1 MKRLKLISGVPDQE
15 EKKMAVP
22 YNHREIEEKWRKEW
36 EKHPVNVDDGK
47 KPKYYCLDMF
57 PYPSG
62 NGLHV
67 GHWRGYVISDVWSR
81 YKMLNGGH
89 YIIHPMGWDAF
100 GLPAENYAIKMG
112 VHPAKSTAENVA
124 NIKRQINQ
132 IAALYDWDME
142 VNTTDP
148 NFYKWTQWIFVKMF
162 KEGLAYEKEM
172 PINWCPSCKTGLA
185 NEEVVNGKCE
195 RCGADVTKKNLKQ
208 WMLRITKYADRL
220 LNDLDKLDWPEKV
233 KKMQTDWIGKS
244 YGAEVDFKVDGRD
257 DKITVYTTRP
267 DTLYGATFMVLAPEH
282 AMAASLATPETKE
295 AVDKYIFD
303 ASMKSNVDRLQDKEK
318 TGVFTGS
325 YAINPIN
332 GAKVPI
338 WLSDYVLADY
348 GTGAIMCVP
357 AHDDRDFEFAKKF
370 DIPIIQVIAKDGKEI
385 ENMAEAYTEASG
397 TMINSGDWNGMES
410 AVLKKEAPLMIEK
423 MGVGRKT
430 VNYKLRDWVFSR
442 QRYWGE
448 PIPIVHCPKCGC
460 VPVPEDQ
467 LPLLLPEVESYQ
479 PTGTGESPLADIEE
493 WVNTTCPVCGAP
505 AKRETNTM
513 PQWAGSSWYFLRYVD
528 NKNDKELVSR
538 EKADKYLPVD
548 MYIGGVEH
556 AVLHLLYSRFYTKF
570 LCDIGVIDFDEP
582 FTKLFN
588 QGMITGKN
596 GIKMSKSKGNVVSP
610 DDLVRDYGCD
620 SLRLYELFVG
630 PPELDSEWDDRG
642 IDGVYR
648 FLTKFWKL
656 VMDNKDSG
664 VAETKE
670 MVKLL
675 HKMVFDI
682 SQRLEN
688 FSLNTV
694 ISGFME
700 YNNKMIE
707 MAKNGGIDKETLKT
721 AVVLLAPFAPHI
733 AEELWRELGGTDSVF
748 HTVWPTADE
757 EAMADDE
764 KEIAVQVNGK
774 TRVVIKVPADISK
787 EDAIAAGKA
796 ALGDKLTGNVV
807 KEIYVPGRIINI
819 VAK

>member
-1 MKRLKLISGVPDQE
+1 
-15 EKKMAVP
+15 MAVP
-22 YNHREIEEKWRKEW
+22 YNHKAIEKKWRQKW
-36 EKHPVNVDDGK
+36 EENPVNVDDGK

-81 YKMLNGGH
+81 YKMMQGYYL
-89 YIIHPMGWDAF
+89 IHPMGWDAF
-100 GLPAENYAIKMG
+100 GLPAENYAIKTG
-112 VHPAKSTAENVA
+112 QHPAISTAKNIS
-124 NIKRQINQ
+124 NIKRQINE
-132 IAALYDWDME
+132 IAAIYDWDRE

-148 NFYKWTQWIFVKMF
+148 DFYKWTQWIFVKMF
-162 KEGLAYEKEM
+162 KEGLAYEKEF

-185 NEEVVNGKCE
+185 NEEVVNGCCE
-195 RCGADVTKKNLKQ
+195 RCGTPVTKKNLRQ

-220 LNDLDKLDWPEKV
+220 LNDLDKLEWPEKV
-233 KKMQTDWIGKS
+233 KKMQTEWIGKS
-244 YGAEVDFKVDGRD
+244 YGAEVDFPVEGKDE
-257 DKITVYTTRP
+257 KITVYTTRP
-267 DTLYGATFMVLAPEH
+267 DTLHGATFMVLAPEH
-282 AMAASLATPETKE
+282 KLAAGLATPDQKE
-295 AVDKYIFD
+295 AVDAYIYA
-303 ASMKSNVDRLQDKEK
+303 ASMKSNVDRMQDKEK

-325 YAINPIN
+325 YATNPLN

-370 DIPIIQVIAKDGKEI
+370 DIPIIQVIAKDGKAI
-385 ENMAEAYTEASG
+385 ENMTEAYTEASG

-410 AVLKKEAPLMIEK
+410 AVLKKEAPHIIEK
-423 MGVGRKT
+423 MGIGRKT

-448 PIPIVHCPKCGC
+448 PIPILHCPKCGN
-460 VPVPEDQ
+460 VPVPEEE
-467 LPLLLPEVESYQ
+467 LPLRLPDVESYE
-479 PTGTGESPLADIEE
+479 PTGTGESPLAAIED
-493 WVNTTCPVCGAP
+493 WVNCKCPECGAA

-528 NKNDKELVSR
+528 PHNDNELVSK

-570 LCDIGVIDFDEP
+570 LYDIGVIDFDEP
-582 FTKLFN
+582 FHKLFN

-596 GIKMSKSKGNVVSP
+596 GIKMSKSKGNVISP

-620 SLRLYELFVG
+620 SLRMYELFVG
-630 PPELDSEWDDRG
+630 PPELDAEWDDRG
-642 IDGVYR
+642 IEGVYR
-648 FLTKFWKL
+648 FLSRFWNL
-656 VMDNKDSG
+656 VMDNKDKNIKAS
-664 VAETKE
+664 KE
-670 MVKLL
+670 MIKAR
-675 HKMVFDI
+675 HKMI
-682 SQRLEN
+682 HMITTRLEG

-700 YNNKMIE
+700 CNNNLIAI
-707 MAKNGGIDKETLKT
+707 AKKEGGMDKETLEA
-721 AVVLLAPFAPHI
+721 AVLLLAPFAPHMG
-733 AEELWRELGGTDSVF
+733 EELWEELGHTDSVF
-748 HTVWPTADE
+748 HHEWPAHDE
-757 EAMADDE
+757 EAMKDDE
-764 KEIAVQVNGK
+764 VEIPVQVNGK
-774 TRVVIKVPADISK
+774 TKAVISIPVDISK
-787 EDAIAAGKA
+787 EDAIAKA
-796 ALGDKLTGNVV
+796 KEVLGDKLSGNII
-807 KEIYVPGRIINI
+807 KEIYVPKKIVNI

>member
-1 MKRLKLISGVPDQE
+1 MATQYNHSAIEKKWRENWE
-15 EKKMAVP
+15 EKP
-22 YNHREIEEKWRKEW
+22 IN
-36 EKHPVNVDDGK
+36 VNDGK
-47 KPKYYCLDMF
+47 KEKYYCLDMF

-62 NGLHV
+62 SGLHV

-81 YKMLNGGH
+81 YQLLKGK
-89 YIIHPMGWDAF
+89 YVIHPMGWDAF

-112 VHPAKSTAENVA
+112 VHPAKSTEA
-124 NIKRQINQ
+124 NISNIKKQIKQ
-132 IAALYDWDME
+132 IAAIYDWDME

-148 NFYKWTQWIFVKMF
+148 EFYKWTQWIFVQMF
-162 KEGLAYEKEM
+162 KKGLAYEKEF

-185 NEEVVNGKCE
+185 NEEVVNGCCE
-195 RCGADVTKKNLKQ
+195 RCGTTVTKKNLRQ
-208 WMLRITKYADRL
+208 WMLKITAYAERL

-244 YGAEVDFKVDGRD
+244 YGAEVDFPIDGRD
-257 DKITVYTTRP
+257 EKITVYTTRP

-282 AMAASLATPETKE
+282 ELAKSLATDATRE
-295 AVDKYIFD
+295 AVEKYIFD
-303 ASMKSNVDRLQDKEK
+303 SSMRSNVDRMQAKEK

-325 YAINPIN
+325 YAINPLN
-332 GAKVPI
+332 GEKTPI

-370 DIPIIQVIAKDGKEI
+370 GLPIVQVIAKDGIEI
-385 ENMAEAYTEASG
+385 EDMTEAYTEASG

-410 AVLKKEAPLMIEK
+410 SVLKKEAPHMIEEKGFGHK
-423 MGVGRKT
+423 M

-448 PIPIVHCPKCGC
+448 PIPIIHCPKCGC
-460 VPVPEDQ
+460 VPVPEEE
-467 LPLLLPEVESYQ
+467 LPLRLPDVESYQ
-479 PTGTGESPLADIEE
+479 PTGTGESPLAGIEE

-528 NKNDKELVSR
+528 SHNSQELVSR

-570 LCDIGVIDFDEP
+570 LCDIGAIDFDEP
-582 FTKLFN
+582 FKKLFN

-630 PPELDSEWDDRG
+630 PPELDAEWDDRG
-642 IDGVYR
+642 IEGVSR
-648 FLTKFWKL
+648 FLNRFYNL
-656 VMDNKDSG
+656 VMDNKDKE
-664 VAETKE
+664 VEATKE
-670 MVKLL
+670 MIKIRHKL
-675 HKMVFDI
+675 VFDI
-682 SQRLEN
+682 EQRFEQ

-700 YNNKMIE
+700 YNNKLIDL
-707 MAKNGGIDKETLKT
+707 AKKEGGIDRETLRT
-721 AVVLLAPFAPHI
+721 FTVLLAPFAPHLG
-733 AEELWRELGGTDSVF
+733 EELWQALGGTDSVF
-748 HTVWPTADE
+748 HAEWPECDPE
-757 EAMADDE
+757 KMKDDE
-764 KEIAVQVNGK
+764 KEIAVQINGK
-774 TRVVIKVPADISK
+774 TRAVVTLPADVSK
-787 EDAIAAGKA
+787 EDAIAAGKEA
-796 ALGDKLTGNVV
+796 VKDKLTGNVV
-807 KEIYVPGRIINI
+807 KEIYVPGRIVNI
-819 VAK
+819 VMK

>member
-1 MKRLKLISGVPDQE
+1 
-15 EKKMAVP
+15 MAVP
-22 YNHREIEEKWRKEW
+22 YNHKAIEQKWRKNW
-36 EKHPVNVDDGK
+36 EEKPVNTDDGQ

-81 YKMLNGGH
+81 YKMMQGYYL
-89 YIIHPMGWDAF
+89 IHPMGWDAF

-112 VHPAKSTAENVA
+112 VHPAKSTAQNVA
-124 NIKRQINQ
+124 NIKKQIND
-132 IAALYDWDME
+132 IAAIYDWDRE

-148 NFYKWTQWIFVKMF
+148 GFYKWTQWIFVKMF
-162 KEGLAYEKEM
+162 KEGLAYEKEF

-185 NEEVVNGKCE
+185 NEEVVNGCCE
-195 RCGADVTKKNLKQ
+195 RCGSTVTKKNLRQ

-220 LNDLDKLDWPEKV
+220 LSDLDKLDWPEKV
-233 KKMQTDWIGKS
+233 KKMQSDWIGKS
-244 YGAEVDFKVDGRD
+244 YGAEVDFPVDGRD
-257 DKITVYTTRP
+257 EKITVYTTRP
-267 DTLYGATFMVLAPEH
+267 DTLHGATFMVLAPEH
-282 AMAASLATPETKE
+282 KLAASLATPETKE
-295 AVDKYIFD
+295 AVEKYIYD

-318 TGVFTGS
+318 TGVFTGT
-325 YAINPIN
+325 YAVNPLN

-357 AHDDRDFEFAKKF
+357 AHDDRDFEFATKF
-370 DIPIIQVIAKDGKEI
+370 NIPIIQVIAKDGKEI
-385 ENMAEAYTEASG
+385 ENMTEAYTEASG
-397 TMINSGDWNGMES
+397 TMINSGEWNGMES
-410 AVLKKEAPLMIEK
+410 SVLKKEAPVMIEK
-423 MGVGRKT
+423 MGIGKKT

-448 PIPIVHCPKCGC
+448 PIPIIHCPHCGN

-467 LPLLLPEVESYQ
+467 LPLTLPEVESYE
-479 PTGTGESPLADIEE
+479 PTGTGESPLAAIDE
-493 WVNTTCPVCGAP
+493 WVNTTCPVCGAA

-528 NKNDKELVSR
+528 NKNDEALVSK

-570 LCDIGVIDFDEP
+570 LYDIGAIDFDEP
-582 FTKLFN
+582 FQKLFN

-630 PPELDSEWDDRG
+630 PPELDAEWDDRG

-648 FLTKFWKL
+648 FLNRFWKL
-656 VMDNKDSG
+656 AMDSLEAG
-664 VAETKE
+664 VSETKD
-670 MVKLL
+670 MVKLR
-675 HKMVFDI
+675 HKLVFEI
-682 SQRLEN
+682 TQRLES

-700 YNNKMIE
+700 YNNKLIE
-707 MAKNGGIDKETLKT
+707 LAKKTGGIDRETIETFVK
-721 AVVLLAPFAPHI
+721 LLAPFAPHLT
-733 AEELWRELGGTDSVF
+733 EEIWEAYGHEDSVF
-748 HTVWPTADE
+748 HAEWPKADE
-757 EAMADDE
+757 EAMKDDE
-764 KEIAVQVNGK
+764 IEVPVQINGK
-774 TRVVIKVPADISK
+774 TRAVISISAEASK
-787 EDAIAAGKA
+787 EEAIAAGKEA
-796 ALGDKLTGNVV
+796 VADKLTGTIV
-807 KEIYVPGRIINI
+807 KEIYVPKKIINI
-819 VAK
+819 VQK

>member
-1 MKRLKLISGVPDQE
+1 M
-15 EKKMAVP
+15 P
-22 YNHREIEEKWRKEW
+22 YNHKAIEKKWRQKW
-36 EKHPVNVDDGK
+36 EENPVNVDDGK

-81 YKMLNGGH
+81 YKMMQGYYL
-89 YIIHPMGWDAF
+89 IHPMGWDAF
-100 GLPAENYAIKMG
+100 GLPAENYAIKTG
-112 VHPAKSTAENVA
+112 QHPAISTAKNIS
-124 NIKRQINQ
+124 NIKRQINE
-132 IAALYDWDME
+132 IAAIYDWDRE

-148 NFYKWTQWIFVKMF
+148 DFYKWTQWIFVKMF
-162 KEGLAYEKEM
+162 KEGLAYEKEF

-185 NEEVVNGKCE
+185 NEEVVNGCCE
-195 RCGADVTKKNLKQ
+195 RCGTPVTKKNLRQ

-220 LNDLDKLDWPEKV
+220 LNDLDKLEWPEKV
-233 KKMQTDWIGKS
+233 KKMQTEWIGKS
-244 YGAEVDFKVDGRD
+244 YGAEVEFPVEGKDE
-257 DKITVYTTRP
+257 KITVYTTRP
-267 DTLYGATFMVLAPEH
+267 DTLHGATFMVLAPEH
-282 AMAASLATPETKE
+282 KLAAGLATPDQKE
-295 AVDKYIFD
+295 AVDAYIYA
-303 ASMKSNVDRLQDKEK
+303 ASMKSNVDRMQDKEK

-325 YAINPIN
+325 YATNPLN

-370 DIPIIQVIAKDGKEI
+370 DIPIIQVIAKDGKAI
-385 ENMAEAYTEASG
+385 ENMTEAYTEASG

-410 AVLKKEAPLMIEK
+410 AVLKKEAPHIIEK
-423 MGVGRKT
+423 MGIGRKT

-448 PIPIVHCPKCGC
+448 PIPIVHCPKCGN
-460 VPVPEDQ
+460 VPVPEEE
-467 LPLLLPEVESYQ
+467 LPLRLPDVESYE
-479 PTGTGESPLADIEE
+479 PTGTGESPLAAIED
-493 WVNTTCPVCGAP
+493 WVNCKCPKCGAA

-528 NKNDKELVSR
+528 SHNDKELVSK

-570 LCDIGVIDFDEP
+570 LYDIGVVDFDEP
-582 FTKLFN
+582 FHKLFN

-596 GIKMSKSKGNVVSP
+596 GIKMSKSKGNVISP

-620 SLRLYELFVG
+620 SLRMYELFVG
-630 PPELDSEWDDRG
+630 PPELDAEWDDRG
-642 IDGVYR
+642 IEGVYR
-648 FLTKFWKL
+648 FLSRFWNL
-656 VMDNKDSG
+656 VMDNKDKNIKAS
-664 VAETKE
+664 KE
-670 MVKLL
+670 MIKAR
-675 HKMVFDI
+675 HKMI
-682 SQRLEN
+682 HMITTRLEG

-700 YNNKMIE
+700 CNNNLIAI
-707 MAKNGGIDKETLKT
+707 AKKEGGMDKETLEA
-721 AVVLLAPFAPHI
+721 AVLLLAPFAPHMG
-733 AEELWRELGGTDSVF
+733 EELWEELGHTDSVF
-748 HTVWPTADE
+748 HHEWPAHDE
-757 EAMADDE
+757 EAMKDDE
-764 KEIAVQVNGK
+764 VEIPVQVNGK
-774 TRVVIKVPADISK
+774 TKAVISIPVDISK
-787 EDAIAAGKA
+787 EDAIAKA
-796 ALGDKLTGNVV
+796 KEVLGDKLSGNII
-807 KEIYVPGRIINI
+807 KEIYVPKKIVNI

>member
-1 MKRLKLISGVPDQE
+1 
-15 EKKMAVP
+15 MAVP
-22 YNHREIEEKWRKEW
+22 YNHKAIEKKWRQKW
-36 EKHPVNVDDGK
+36 EENPVNVDDGK

-81 YKMLNGGH
+81 YKMMQGYYL
-89 YIIHPMGWDAF
+89 IHPMGWDAF
-100 GLPAENYAIKMG
+100 GLPAENYAIKTG
-112 VHPAKSTAENVA
+112 QHPAISTAKNIS
-124 NIKRQINQ
+124 NIKRQINE
-132 IAALYDWDME
+132 IAAIYDWDRE

-148 NFYKWTQWIFVKMF
+148 DFYKWTQWIFVKMF
-162 KEGLAYEKEM
+162 KEGLAYEKEF

-185 NEEVVNGKCE
+185 NEEVVNGCCE
-195 RCGADVTKKNLKQ
+195 RCGTPVTKKNLRQ

-220 LNDLDKLDWPEKV
+220 LNDLDKLEWPEKV
-233 KKMQTDWIGKS
+233 KKMQTEWIGKS
-244 YGAEVDFKVDGRD
+244 YGAEVDFPVEGKDE
-257 DKITVYTTRP
+257 KITVYTTRP
-267 DTLYGATFMVLAPEH
+267 DTLHGATFMVLAPEH
-282 AMAASLATPETKE
+282 KLAADLATPDQKE
-295 AVDKYIFD
+295 AVDAYIYA
-303 ASMKSNVDRLQDKEK
+303 ASMKSNVDRMQDKEK

-325 YAINPIN
+325 YATNPLN

-370 DIPIIQVIAKDGKEI
+370 DIPIIQVIAKDGKAI
-385 ENMAEAYTEASG
+385 ENMTEAYTEASG

-410 AVLKKEAPLMIEK
+410 AVLKKEAPHIIEK
-423 MGVGRKT
+423 MGIGRKT

-448 PIPIVHCPKCGC
+448 PIPIVHCPKCGN
-460 VPVPEDQ
+460 VPVPEEE
-467 LPLLLPEVESYQ
+467 LPLRLPDVESYE
-479 PTGTGESPLADIEE
+479 PTGTGESPLAAIED
-493 WVNTTCPVCGAP
+493 WVNCKCPECGAA

-528 NKNDKELVSR
+528 PHNDNELVSK

-570 LCDIGVIDFDEP
+570 LYDIGVIDFDEP
-582 FTKLFN
+582 FHKLFN

-596 GIKMSKSKGNVVSP
+596 GIKMSKSKGNVISP

-620 SLRLYELFVG
+620 SLRMYELFVG
-630 PPELDSEWDDRG
+630 PPELDAEWDDRG
-642 IDGVYR
+642 IEGVYR
-648 FLTKFWKL
+648 FLSRFWNL
-656 VMDNKDSG
+656 VMDNKDKNIKAS
-664 VAETKE
+664 KE
-670 MVKLL
+670 MIKAR
-675 HKMVFDI
+675 HKMI
-682 SQRLEN
+682 HMITTRLEG

-700 YNNKMIE
+700 CNNNLIVI
-707 MAKNGGIDKETLKT
+707 AKKEGGMDKETLEA
-721 AVVLLAPFAPHI
+721 AVLLLAPFAPHMG
-733 AEELWRELGGTDSVF
+733 EELWEELGHTDSVF
-748 HTVWPTADE
+748 HHEWPAHDE
-757 EAMADDE
+757 EAMKDDE
-764 KEIAVQVNGK
+764 VEIPVQVNGK
-774 TRVVIKVPADISK
+774 TKAVISIPVDISK
-787 EDAIAAGKA
+787 EDAIAKA
-796 ALGDKLTGNVV
+796 KEVLGDKLSGNII
-807 KEIYVPGRIINI
+807 KEIYVPKKIVNI

>member
-1 MKRLKLISGVPDQE
+1 MMQG
-15 EKKMAVP
+15 
-22 YNHREIEEKWRKEW
+22 
-36 EKHPVNVDDGK
+36 
-47 KPKYYCLDMF
+47 YYL
-57 PYPSG
+57 
-62 NGLHV
+62 
-67 GHWRGYVISDVWSR
+67 
-81 YKMLNGGH
+81 
-89 YIIHPMGWDAF
+89 IHPMGWDAF

-112 VHPAKSTAENVA
+112 VHPAKSTAQNIA
-124 NIKRQINQ
+124 NIKRQIND
-132 IAALYDWDME
+132 IAAIYDWDRE

-162 KEGLAYEKEM
+162 KEGLAYEKEF

-185 NEEVVNGKCE
+185 NEEVVNGCCE
-195 RCGADVTKKNLKQ
+195 RCGATVTKKNLRQ

-220 LNDLDKLDWPEKV
+220 LSDLDKLDWPEKV
-233 KKMQTDWIGKS
+233 KKMQSDWIGKS
-244 YGAEVDFKVDGRD
+244 YGAEVDFKVDGRED
-257 DKITVYTTRP
+257 NITVYTTRP
-267 DTLYGATFMVLAPEH
+267 DTLHGATFMVLAPEH
-282 AMAASLATPETKE
+282 KLAASLATEETKE
-295 AVDKYIFD
+295 AVEKYIYD
-303 ASMKSNVDRLQDKEK
+303 SSMKSNVDRLQDKEK

-325 YAINPIN
+325 YAINPLN
-332 GAKVPI
+332 GKKVPI

-385 ENMAEAYTEASG
+385 ENMTEAYTDAVG
-397 TMINSGDWNGMES
+397 TMINSGEWNGMES
-410 AVLKKEAPLMIEK
+410 SVLKKEAPAMIEK
-423 MGVGRKT
+423 MGFGRKT

-448 PIPIVHCPKCGC
+448 PIPIIHCPHCGN

-467 LPLLLPEVESYQ
+467 LPLTLPEVESYE
-479 PTGTGESPLADIEE
+479 PTGTGESPLAAIDE

-528 NKNDKELVSR
+528 NKNNEELVSK

-570 LCDIGVIDFDEP
+570 LYDIGVIDFDEP
-582 FTKLFN
+582 FHKLFN

-630 PPELDSEWDDRG
+630 PPELDAEWDDRG

-648 FLTKFWKL
+648 FLNRFWKL
-656 VMDNKDSG
+656 AMDSKEAG

-670 MVKLL
+670 MIKLR
-675 HKMVFDI
+675 HKLVYDI
-682 SQRLEN
+682 TQRLES

-700 YNNKMIE
+700 YNNKLIE
-707 MAKNGGIDKETLKT
+707 LAKKTGGIDKETIETFVK
-721 AVVLLAPFAPHI
+721 LLAPFAPHI
-733 AEELWRELGGTDSVF
+733 TEELWAEYGHTDSVF
-748 HTVWPTADE
+748 HTQWPAADE
-757 EAMADDE
+757 EAMKDDE
-764 KEIAVQVNGK
+764 IEIPVQINGK
-774 TRVVIKVPADISK
+774 TKVIISISAEATK
-787 EDAIAAGKA
+787 EEAIEAGKA
-796 ALGDKLTGNVV
+796 AVADKLTGNII
-807 KEIYVPGRIINI
+807 KEIYVPKKIINI

>member
-1 MKRLKLISGVPDQE
+1 
-15 EKKMAVP
+15 MAAP

-36 EKHPVNVDDGK
+36 ETNPVNVNDGK

-112 VHPAKSTAENVA
+112 VHPAISTADNVSK
-124 NIKRQINQ
+124 IKSQIKQ

-148 NFYKWTQWIFVKMF
+148 SFYKWTQWIFVKMF
-162 KEGLAYEKEM
+162 KAGLAYEKEM

-208 WMLRITKYADRL
+208 WMLKITAYADRL

-244 YGAEVDFKVDGRD
+244 YGAEVDFPVDGRD
-257 DKITVYTTRP
+257 EKITVYTTRP
-267 DTLYGATFMVLAPEH
+267 DTLHGATFMVLAPEH
-282 AMAASLATPETKE
+282 SLAASLATPENKS
-295 AVDKYIFD
+295 AVEKYIYD

-318 TGVFTGS
+318 TGVFTGT
-325 YAINPIN
+325 YAINPLN

-385 ENMAEAYTEASG
+385 ENMTEAYTEASG
-397 TMINSGDWNGMES
+397 TMINSGEWNGMES
-410 AVLKKEAPLMIEK
+410 AVLKKEAPIMIEK
-423 MGVGRKT
+423 MGIGHKT

-448 PIPIVHCPKCGC
+448 PIPIVHCPECGC

-479 PTGTGESPLADIEE
+479 PTGTGESPLADIDW

-513 PQWAGSSWYFLRYVD
+513 PQGAGSSWYFLRYVD

-570 LCDIGVIDFDEP
+570 LYDSGVVDFDEP
-582 FTKLFN
+582 FIKLFN

-620 SLRLYELFVG
+620 SLRMYELFVG

-642 IDGVYR
+642 IDGVNR
-648 FLTKFWKL
+648 FLNRFWNL

-664 VAETKE
+664 VQADKE
-670 MVKLL
+670 MLKVRNRMI
-675 HKMVFDI
+675 HEI
-682 SQRLEN
+682 TTRLEN

-694 ISGFME
+694 VSGFME
-700 YNNKMIE
+700 YTNKMID
-707 MAKNGGIDKETLKT
+707 MARNGGIDKETLKT
-721 AVVLLAPFAPHI
+721 AVVMLSPFAPHI
-733 AEELWRELGGTDSVF
+733 GEELWRQLGETDSVF
-748 HTVWPTADE
+748 HAVWPAADK

-764 KEIAVQVNGK
+764 KEVAVQVNGK
-774 TRVVIKVPADISK
+774 TKLVVTVPVDISK
-787 EDAIAAGKA
+787 EDAIAAGRKA
-796 ALGDKLTGNVV
+796 LEDAGKLSGTVV
-807 KEIYVPGRIINI
+807 KEIYVPGKIINI
-819 VAK
+819 VAKP

>member
-1 MKRLKLISGVPDQE
+1 
-15 EKKMAVP
+15 MAIP

-36 EKHPVNVDDGK
+36 EAHPVNVNDGK

-112 VHPAKSTAENVA
+112 VHPAKSTAQNVA

-148 NFYKWTQWIFVKMF
+148 KFYKWTQWIFVQMF
-162 KEGLAYEKEM
+162 KNGLAYEKEM

-220 LNDLDKLDWPEKV
+220 LEDLDKLDWPEKV
-233 KKMQTDWIGKS
+233 KKMQTEWIGRS

-257 DKITVYTTRP
+257 DVITVYTTRP
-267 DTLYGATFMVLAPEH
+267 DTLHGATFMVLSPEH
-282 AMAASLATPETKE
+282 ALAQSLATPENAD
-295 AVDKYIFD
+295 AVAKYI
-303 ASMKSNVDRLQDKEK
+303 AEAANKSNVDRMQSKEK

-325 YAINPIN
+325 YAVNPLN
-332 GAKVPI
+332 GALVPI

-370 DIPIIQVIAKDGKEI
+370 NIPIIQVIAKDGKEI
-385 ENMAEAYTEASG
+385 ENMTEAYTEAAG
-397 TMINSGDWNGMES
+397 TMINSGEWNGMES
-410 AVLKKEAPLMIEK
+410 SVLKKEAPAMIEK
-423 MGVGRKT
+423 MGFGRKT
-430 VNYKLRDWVFSR
+430 TNYKLRDWVFSR

-448 PIPIVHCPKCGC
+448 PIPIVHCPKCGA

-467 LPLLLPEVESYQ
+467 LPLLLPDVESYQ
-479 PTGTGESPLADIEE
+479 PTGTGESPLADITD
-493 WVNTTCPVCGAP
+493 WVNTTCPCCGAP

-528 NKNDKELVSR
+528 NKNDKELVSK

-570 LCDIGVIDFDEP
+570 LYDIGVIDFDEP
-582 FTKLFN
+582 FKKLFN
-588 QGMITGKN
+588 QGMVCGRDKVTGAAT
-596 GIKMSKSKGNVVSP
+596 KMSKSLGNIVSP
-610 DDLVRDYGCD
+610 DDIVRDYGCD
-620 SLRLYELFVG
+620 ALRLYELFIG
-630 PPELDSEWDDRG
+630 PPELDSIWDDRG
-642 IDGVYR
+642 IDGIYR
-648 FLTKFWKL
+648 FITRFWNL
-656 VMDNKDSG
+656 VMDNKDKG

-670 MVKLL
+670 SVKLR
-675 HKMVFDI
+675 HKMVYDI
-682 SQRLEN
+682 TKRLET

-707 MAKNGGIDKETLKT
+707 MAKKDGIDKETLKT
-721 AVVLLAPFAPHI
+721 AVVLLAPFAPHLG
-733 AEELWRELGGTDSVF
+733 EELWRQLGETDSVF
-748 HTVWPTADE
+748 HTTWPSADAD
-757 EAMADDE
+757 AMKDDE
-764 KEIAVQVNGK
+764 IEIAVQINGK
-774 TRVVIKVPADISK
+774 TKAVVKVPAEVSK
-787 EDAIAAGKA
+787 EDAIIAGKE
-796 ALGDKLTGNVV
+796 ALGDKLAGTVV
-807 KEIYVPGRIINI
+807 KEIYVPGKIINI
-819 VAK
+819 VVKPN

>member
-1 MKRLKLISGVPDQE
+1 MKYLFKKIEPKWQAKWE
-15 EKKMAVP
+15 ESKVFEAKD
-22 YNHREIEEKWRKEW
+22 NSE
-36 EKHPVNVDDGK
+36 
-47 KPKYYCLDMF
+47 KPKFYGLVEF

-62 NGLHV
+62 AGMHV
-67 GHWRGYVISDVWSR
+67 GHIKAYSSLEVISRKRRMEGYNV
-81 YKMLNGGH
+81 LFPIGF
-89 YIIHPMGWDAF
+89 DAF
-100 GLPAENYAIKMG
+100 GLPTENYAVKTG
-112 VHPAKSTAENVA
+112 THPRIITDE
-124 NIKRQINQ
+124 NIKRFSNQ
-132 IAALYDWDME
+132 LKKVGFSFDWNRVID
-142 VNTTDP
+142 TTDEDY
-148 NFYKWTQWIFVKMF
+148 YKWTQWIFVKMF
-162 KEGLAYEKEM
+162 KEGLAYEKEF

-185 NEEVVNGKCE
+185 NEEVVGGKCE
-195 RCGADVTKKNLKQ
+195 RCGAEVTKKNLRQ

-233 KKMQTDWIGKS
+233 KKMQAEWIGKS
-244 YGAEVDFKVDGRD
+244 HGAEVNFKVDGRD
-257 DKITVYTTRP
+257 DEITVYTTRP
-267 DTLYGATFMVLAPEH
+267 DTLHGATFMVLAPEH
-282 AMAASLATPETKE
+282 ALAKSLATDETRE
-295 AVDKYIFD
+295 AVEKYIFD

-325 YAINPIN
+325 YAINPLN

-357 AHDDRDFEFAKKF
+357 AHDDSDFEFAKKF

-385 ENMAEAYTEASG
+385 ENMTEAYTEAVG
-397 TMINSGDWNGMES
+397 TMINSGEWNGMES
-410 AVLKKEAPLMIEK
+410 SVLKKEAPHIIEEK
-423 MGVGRKT
+423 GFGRAT

-448 PIPIVHCPKCGC
+448 PIPIVHCPDCGA

-467 LPLLLPEVESYQ
+467 LPLLLPDVESYE
-479 PTGTGESPLADIEE
+479 PTGTGESPLAAIDE
-493 WVNTTCPVCGAP
+493 WVNTTCPCCGKP

-513 PQWAGSSWYFLRYVD
+513 PQWAGSSWYFLRYID

-570 LCDIGVIDFDEP
+570 LHDIGVVDFDEP
-582 FTKLFN
+582 FKKLFN

-620 SLRLYELFVG
+620 SLRLYEMFVG
-630 PPELDSEWDDRG
+630 PPELDSEWDERG

-648 FLTKFWKL
+648 FITRFWKL
-656 VMDNKDSG
+656 AVDSIEAN
-664 VAETKE
+664 VEPTKE
-670 MVKLL
+670 MIKLR
-675 HKMVFDI
+675 HQMVHTI
-682 SQRLEN
+682 TRRLED

-694 ISGFME
+694 VSGFME
-700 YNNKMIE
+700 FNNKFIE
-707 MAKNGGIDKETLKT
+707 LSKKEGGIDKETIQT
-721 AVVLLAPFAPHI
+721 FVTLLAPFAPHI
-733 AEELWRELGGTDSVF
+733 GEELWERLGNTGSVF
-748 HTVWPTADE
+748 ENNKWPEADE
-757 EAMADDE
+757 ELMKDDE
-764 KEIAVQVNGK
+764 IQVPVQINGK
-774 TRVVIKVPADISK
+774 TKVVISVPADISK
-787 EDAIAAGKA
+787 DDAIAQGKE
-796 ALGDKLTGNVV
+796 ALGDKLTGNIV